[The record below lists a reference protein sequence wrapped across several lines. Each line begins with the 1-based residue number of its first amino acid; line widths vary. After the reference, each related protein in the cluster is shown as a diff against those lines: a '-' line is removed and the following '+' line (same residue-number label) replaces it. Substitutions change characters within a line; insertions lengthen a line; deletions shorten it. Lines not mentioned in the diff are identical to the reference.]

1 MDPELSCPT
10 GYVLDG
16 KYCYFLPTVSCANG
30 YTLSNGVCY
39 ATTGSGTPSM
49 APPTVTLDGNCPTG
63 YTFNSGD
70 NLCYPI

>member
-16 KYCYFLPTVSCANG
+16 KYCFFLPTVSCANG

-39 ATTGSGTPSM
+39 GTTTM
-49 APPTVTLDGNCPTG
+49 TPPTVMLNGNCPTG